1 MCKQKRV
8 CFSWPR
14 LATQGQC
21 QVGLQ
26 SSCAASQ
33 VISPA
38 IPQTWS
44 LGGERQVGR
53 AASSGLSSLKQYE
66 ASSRDTHWALLD
78 F

>member
-1 MCKQKRV
+1 MCKQMRV
-8 CFSWPR
+8 CFSWQC

-21 QVGLQ
+21 QVWLR

-38 IPQTWS
+38 IPQTWT

-53 AASSGLSSLKQYE
+53 AASSCLLSLKQYE
-66 ASSRDTHWALLD
+66 ASSREFLGLY
-78 F
+78 